1 MLHGKCYNRW
11 FDKSMQ
17 LIVGANGHIGLNGE
31 HSWADAPIV
40 AHFWE
45 FVIGM
50 TYTRSGKKQG
60 WDFSCMSGAATNTG
74 KKNFLMNHEWLNSNA
89 PRLAQQA

>member
-17 LIVGANGHIGLNGE
+17 LVVGANGHIGLNGE

-45 FVIGM
+45 FVIGKVFHCF
-50 TYTRSGKKQG
+50 T
-60 WDFSCMSGAATNTG
+60 
-74 KKNFLMNHEWLNSNA
+74 E
-89 PRLAQQA
+89 